1 MLFGFYIYFCRLSF
15 ARITRRKIILYVIY
29 RNGKIVNIVELH
41 EIKIPD
47 FPIIIV
53 ELHKIIGRIAMK
65 LNDAIVKR
73 IEEICSERNS
83 NVCDIALRGGMSPSA
98 IYDIFKG
105 RTKCSKVITVKRF
118 CEGAG
123 ITLSEFFNR
132 DYFNEPEED

>member
-1 MLFGFYIYFCRLSF
+1 
-15 ARITRRKIILYVIY
+15 
-29 RNGKIVNIVELH
+29 
-41 EIKIPD
+41 
-47 FPIIIV
+47 
-53 ELHKIIGRIAMK
+53 MK